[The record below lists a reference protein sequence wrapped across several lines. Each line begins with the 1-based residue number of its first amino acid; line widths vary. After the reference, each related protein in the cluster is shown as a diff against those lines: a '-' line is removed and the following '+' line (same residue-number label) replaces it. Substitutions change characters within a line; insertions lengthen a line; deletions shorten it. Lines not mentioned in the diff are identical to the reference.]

1 MISMSF
7 LRRFSTCA
15 SNIHILNKSKW
26 PSELLKSTIESCSVT
41 ENFVTE
47 EEEQTLFDEI
57 EPHMRRLRYE
67 RAHWDNKTFSSR
79 NSAIIQR
86 ILEFSF
92 PSDSR
97 KIPYV
102 HLLDLHEDG
111 HIKPH
116 IDATRYCGRV
126 ISGLSLL
133 SGSIMRLR
141 HKNHKDDFIV
151 DMHLPRRSLY
161 ILSLNLE
168 MLTNENPFDEAYSLL
183 NEKTDSTILDQLNL
197 DEANNCNELEMAKIS
212 EIDDAIKWKN
222 PNWWEILY
230 EEFNGENLSEL
241 AQFICNKPMT
251 PRRTPA
257 RPIATSRP
265 VCDSPISTFLDS
277 PKAKDCI
284 IQEYERRMKNIEAH
298 VQDLQSLYDE
308 AQDENLKLKAANQ
321 KLQDELSASK
331 QPVVECGEKC
341 PNLTKA
347 SKLRI
352 ALTAAENRLKSM
364 AEDYEL
370 VYGEYKT
377 LQNNENEL
385 QNENKRLMEE
395 NKYQT
400 NELDRLKGYHNSHA
414 ELQRKYN
421 ELQEKHDQLAFEI
434 ENKKTLDERIERL
447 TAENKDLWK
456 QIEGSGSVSEQSR
469 KTQHALK
476 KMKSEAHSWQ
486 EKYQEE
492 LARSETKENKMPEAQ
507 KNNIELEIARDNLRQ
522 VSEENAK
529 HKKML
534 KKCEDQLDDAR
545 VQIENLTQ
553 QLNEY
558 KRQQKTTSVKT
569 NRRSERGPFHESHI
583 LSSASSIKTN
593 GARYSN
599 TTVDPQQPMKF
610 GKATG
615 DIFSAEDRSSV
626 LKERNQKYLPHMRT
640 SIIDAKVA
648 L

>member
-1 MISMSF
+1 MSSTKLQSGKIKAMIDFCYHAALSYCSI
-7 LRRFSTCA
+7 R
-15 SNIHILNKSKW
+15 K
-26 PSELLKSTIESCSVT
+26 PEYEL
-41 ENFVTE
+41 
-47 EEEQTLFDEI
+47 
-57 EPHMRRLRYE
+57 P
-67 RAHWDNKTFSSR
+67 
-79 NSAIIQR
+79 
-86 ILEFSF
+86 F
-92 PSDSR
+92 PSNLHDAA
-97 KIPYV
+97 KYYIIP
-102 HLLDLHEDG
+102 
-111 HIKPH
+111 
-116 IDATRYCGRV
+116 
-126 ISGLSLL
+126 
-133 SGSIMRLR
+133 
-141 HKNHKDDFIV
+141 IV
-151 DMHLPRRSLY
+151 GE
-161 ILSLNLE
+161 ILNLE

-197 DEANNCNELEMAKIS
+197 DEANNGNELEMAKFFVALVYEFKTRRSTEMPRLCQPMNKVNQLEICHVIS

-476 KMKSEAHSWQ
+476 KEIETLQLELEQALRDRETLTQNSESLQSNLQQMTIKYVQMKSEAHSWQ

-626 LKERNQKYLPHMRT
+626 LKERNQKNLPHMRT